1 MKTLRFA
8 LLALLA
14 FNAVVA
20 WAQGSVVAA
29 GSAVRDDNHAVW
41 TRVVELAGG
50 AGSRFVVFTASSGA
64 PDRAADA
71 IGSALRAHG
80 AVAEHIRI
88 GPVFGK
94 TEGQDQAAAVRDPKW
109 IAKVNAA
116 TGAYFSG
123 GDQRLLLDLLMPD
136 GIDTPLMQAVRGVFA
151 RGGVVG
157 GESAGCAV
165 MSDPAFREL
174 PQPILA
180 LKASAAQ
187 LADGD
192 AIGKGFGFLPRGVMV
207 DQHFL
212 SRGRIG
218 RLVPAMLA
226 LKQPL
231 GLGVEDGTAAIV
243 RGNTVEV
250 LGVKGVVVVDMAE
263 AQSDAAIGAFNV
275 RGVKLSYLDRGDHFD
290 LATRTITPAP
300 NKAAR
305 QVNPNAS
312 GFVGRFDRAPFA
324 ADILA
329 REQLLSTMALLVDGN
344 ERSALG
350 LAFAAT
356 PLRRDPSPEL
366 AFEWRFTVGP
376 DTRGWSS
383 PASGGDYT
391 LSGIGLEITPVTMR
405 LPLYGPW
412 RGATPPASAGASR
425 P

>member
-1 MKTLRFA
+1 MKIRIALFA
-8 LLALLA
+8 LLLLQA
-14 FNAVVA
+14 TAA

-29 GSAVRDDNHAVW
+29 GSAVREDNHAVW
-41 TRVVELAGG
+41 SRIVELAGG
-50 AGSRFVVFTASSGA
+50 PGSRFVVFTASTGA
-64 PDRAADA
+64 PDRAAEA
-71 IGSALRAHG
+71 IGNALRAHG
-80 AVAEHIRI
+80 AVAGHIRI
-88 GPVFGK
+88 GPVFAK
-94 TEGQDQAAAVRDPKW
+94 AEGQDLAAAVRDPAW
-109 IAKVNAA
+109 IAQVNAA
-116 TGAYFSG
+116 TGVYFSG
-123 GDQRLLLDLLMPD
+123 GDQRLLLDLLMPG
-136 GIDTPLMQAVRGVFA
+136 GIDTPLMKAVRAVFA

-180 LKASAAQ
+180 LKAAAAE
-187 LADGD
+187 LAEGG
-192 AIGKGFGFLPRGVMV
+192 AIGKGFGFLPPGVMV

-218 RLVPAMLA
+218 RLIPAMRA

-231 GLGVEDGTAAIV
+231 GLGVEDGTAAVV

-250 LGVKGVVVVDMAE
+250 LGVKGVVVVDMGA
-263 AQSDAAIGAFNV
+263 AQSDASLGAFNV
-275 RGVKLSYLDRGDHFD
+275 RGVKLSYLDRGDRYD
-290 LATRTITPAP
+290 LATRTLTPAT
-300 NKAAR
+300 NKLAR
-305 QVNPNAS
+305 EVNPNAP
-312 GFVGRFDRAPFA
+312 GFAGRFDRAPFA

-329 REQLLSTMALLVDGN
+329 REQLLNTMSLLVDGDD
-344 ERSALG
+344 RSALG

-356 PLRRDPSPEL
+356 PLRRDPAPEL
-366 AFEWRFTVGP
+366 GFEWRFTVGA

-391 LSGIGLEITPVTMR
+391 LSRVLLDIQPVRMR

-412 RGATPPASAGASR
+412 QGVAVPAGAGASR

>member
-1 MKTLRFA
+1 
-8 LLALLA
+8 
-14 FNAVVA
+14 
-20 WAQGSVVAA
+20 
-29 GSAVRDDNHAVW
+29 VW
-41 TRVVELAGG
+41 SRVVELAGG
-50 AGSRFVVFTASSGA
+50 QGSRFVVFTASSGA
-64 PDRAADA
+64 PDLAAEA
-71 IGSALRAHG
+71 IGKALRAHG
-80 AVAEHIRI
+80 AVSEHMRI
-88 GPVFGK
+88 GPVYAK
-94 TEGQDQAAAVRDPKW
+94 AEGQDLAAAVRDPKW
-109 IAKVNAA
+109 TALVNAA
-116 TGAYFSG
+116 TGVYFSG
-123 GDQRLLLDLLMPD
+123 GDQRLLLDLLMP
-136 GIDTPLMQAVRGVFA
+136 GGTDTPLMLAVRAVFA

-180 LKASAAQ
+180 LKATAAQ
-187 LADGD
+187 LAAGD
-192 AIGKGFGFLPRGVMV
+192 AIGKGFGFLPPGVMV

-218 RLVPAMLA
+218 RLIPAMRA

-231 GLGVEDGTAAIV
+231 GLGVEDGTAAVV

-250 LGVKGVVVVDMAE
+250 LGVKGVVVVDMGAAE
-263 AQSDAAIGAFNV
+263 SDAVPGAFNV
-275 RGVKLSYLDRGDHFD
+275 RGVKLSYLDRGDRFD
-290 LATRTITPAP
+290 LATRTVTPAA

-305 QVNPNAS
+305 EINPNTP

-329 REQLLSTMALLVDGN
+329 REQLLTTMALLVDGD

-356 PLRRDPSPEL
+356 PLKRDPAPDL

-376 DTRGWSS
+376 HTRGWSS

-391 LSGIGLEITPVTMR
+391 LAGIELEIRPVRMR

-412 RGATPPASAGASR
+412 QGAAVPAGAGASR